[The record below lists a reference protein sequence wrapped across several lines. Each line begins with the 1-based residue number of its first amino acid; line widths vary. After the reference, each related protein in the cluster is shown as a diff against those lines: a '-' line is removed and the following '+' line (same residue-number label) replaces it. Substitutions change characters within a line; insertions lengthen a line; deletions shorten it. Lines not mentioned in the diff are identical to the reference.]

1 MTQLRKN
8 MARLLAA
15 FLAVAVLAAM
25 PIVSKA
31 TDVAGVNFTPQLKN
45 GPHQLQLNGAGVR
58 RMANNNLYSASL
70 YLSTPARTPE
80 GALDNP
86 GAKQLRVQ
94 MLQDISAR
102 DIAQLLNRGLTSNS
116 ADDTLATLAIDVLFT
131 RQ

>member
-70 YLSTPARTPE
+70 YLGTPE

-116 ADDTLATLAIDVLFT
+116 AEDTLATLAIDVLFT